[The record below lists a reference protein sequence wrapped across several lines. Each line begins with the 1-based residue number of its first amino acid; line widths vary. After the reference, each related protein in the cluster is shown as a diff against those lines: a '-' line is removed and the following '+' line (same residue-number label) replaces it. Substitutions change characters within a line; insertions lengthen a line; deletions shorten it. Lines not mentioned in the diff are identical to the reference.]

1 MADIFPTICWYHR
14 FSSRFQIKSEST
26 ILYKSFFFF
35 LMEFPKHSW
44 CANQWKKK
52 ISNGCYHQYTYLVHL
67 HHNLSVQEH
76 AASLWLLYAYLI
88 GSVRRTVWVS
98 TGLQSRTNS
107 KLLGLPHSLTDI
119 SYWRNA
125 SSKCKSLIT
134 VTVLSCFFIHKR
146 RPIPATDLE
155 SIAIFSASRSSY
167 NYPFHL
173 KARLLENA
181 SLQQPLYAWFTRRAP
196 FMQTH

>member
-1 MADIFPTICWYHR
+1 
-14 FSSRFQIKSEST
+14 
-26 ILYKSFFFF
+26 
-35 LMEFPKHSW
+35 MEFPKHSW
-44 CANQWKKK
+44 CANQWKK
-52 ISNGCYHQYTYLVHL
+52 ISNGCYYQYTYLVPL

-76 AASLWLLYAYLI
+76 AASLWLLYTYLI

-134 VTVLSCFFIHKR
+134 VTVLSCFLIHKR